1 MCTKYY
7 LLLLKLCCQKLTITQ
22 KLFSLHSGLLEFQ
35 NIMQRG
41 GVWIWRL
48 EHLPLRIARHFDGT
62 SLYIWVKNLSIM
74 YQYIT
79 EICVWCWFFF
89 FQMRRL
95 LQIKITFSSPSLTTL
110 LTLKSLE
117 VHKVLTPKKTCV
129 AKENF
134 LEINYAKSSDVFNA
148 CWIGA

>member
-1 MCTKYY
+1 MPINKSLLVCLLTHCTFLRLCCTKYY

-62 SLYIWVKNLSIM
+62 SLCIWVKNLSIM

-89 FQMRRL
+89 SKWEDFYR
-95 LQIKITFSSPSLTTL
+95 S
-110 LTLKSLE
+110 KSHFRHR
-117 VHKVLTPKKTCV
+117 VWPH
-129 AKENF
+129 F
-134 LEINYAKSSDVFNA
+134 
-148 CWIGA
+148 